1 MRRIAI
7 LFGFC
12 CLAMLVLAGNA
23 PALGSKGGPQLGV
36 PSSPVYK
43 NNGSVVRTMALA
55 GNGPALKLLSA
66 PVDTCT
72 GADDPNAGVAAQE
85 QAMEC
90 MINFARQQAGMPKL
104 VDSGRLGG
112 SAASKAG
119 DILRCNQFS
128 HEACGRDFLFW
139 FRRAGYLSGGCWWAG
154 ENLAWGT
161 GNLGSVRSIARAWL
175 HSPAHRANI
184 LGGEYREFGI
194 SLRIGPLSGAPGAHV
209 WVNHFGNHC

>member
-23 PALGSKGGPQLGV
+23 PAVDSKSGQELGV

-43 NNGSVVRTMALA
+43 DNGSVLRTMALA
-55 GNGPALKLLSA
+55 GNRPALKLLSA

-72 GADDPNAGVAAQE
+72 GADDLNASVAAQE
-85 QAMEC
+85 QAMGC

-104 VDSGRLGG
+104 VDSRRLDG
-112 SAASKAG
+112 SADSKAG
-119 DILRCNQFS
+119 DILHCNQFS

-139 FRRAGYLSGGCWWAG
+139 FRRAGYLTGHCWWAG

-161 GNLGSVRSIARAWL
+161 GSLGSVRSIVRAWL
-175 HSPAHRANI
+175 HSPSHRANL
-184 LGGEYREFGI
+184 LGGEYSEFGL
-194 SLRIGPLSGAPGAHV
+194 SLRVGSLSGAPDAHV